1 MEMMEQNTEFVDD
14 HQDLYPVPQ
23 LPRPYRLM
31 LPTKPKRLC
40 LLPVMHTEMADDH
53 ESPQKLPNPYKLTA
67 VDATTMSPLPD
78 ILDALTGPTAMI
90 SDNELVDTPLV
101 EQQKKV
107 KSPTPLQDSLRRL
120 RQDKRAMASL
130 IVILL
135 FILIPLIGPP
145 IYQHIGDIYQ
155 STLNGPVGPTV
166 YHSPFH
172 QELDRQDEFISAQYW
187 LGTDAIGRDLLARLM
202 QGMLISLTVAI
213 LVEVV
218 DVILGIFVG
227 VLAGYYGGWID
238 QVLARFTDVMFAFPG
253 LLFAILIAGVF
264 GTWADTNLASIPVIG
279 PNGNARLILISMAL
293 AFTAWPL
300 MARYVR
306 GQTLQLKE
314 QQFIEAARTAGTSNA
329 RIILHHIIPNLFSIV
344 VIASTLNIAGTI
356 IGEAG
361 LSLLNLGVQPPGSS
375 LGLMISD
382 ASTTIESHPWE
393 ILLPSIVLTLIVLAF
408 SFLGD
413 GLRDAFDPRSKD

>member
-1 MEMMEQNTEFVDD
+1 MEAMEQNTEFVGN
-14 HQDLYPVPQ
+14 HKDLYPYEVMVPA
-23 LPRPYRLM
+23 R
-31 LPTKPKRLC
+31 PKRLN
-40 LLPVMHTEMADDH
+40 LLRVTHTDMADDQEH
-53 ESPQKLPNPYKLTA
+53 PQPYELMAPNLIMTPPRLNIVDAPTIAMTPLSDDDMAPLEPQKEA
-67 VDATTMSPLPD
+67 
-78 ILDALTGPTAMI
+78 
-90 SDNELVDTPLV
+90 
-101 EQQKKV
+101 

-135 FILIPLIGPP
+135 FILIPLIGPS
-145 IYQHIGDIYQ
+145 IYQHIGGTYQ
-155 STLNGPVGPTV
+155 SSLNGSSIGPTT

-218 DVILGIFVG
+218 DVMLGILVG

-238 QVLARFTDVMFAFPG
+238 QVLARFTDIMFAFPG

-264 GTWADTNLASIPVIG
+264 GTWADTNLSNIPVIG
-279 PNGNARLILISMAL
+279 PNGNARLLLISIAL

-329 RIILHHIIPNLFSIV
+329 RIILRHIIPNLFSIV

-382 ASTTIESHPWE
+382 ASSTIQSNPWE